1 MKNRKSIGPDNV
13 PIEVWK
19 AMGSHGVD
27 LLTDLFN
34 RILTTKEM
42 PNQWRLSLIIPVY
55 KGKGSVQDCSNYRGI
70 KIMCHTMK
78 LFERIIDTR
87 LRSECTIS
95 ECQYDFRA
103 GNSTM
108 DAVFALRTLSEA
120 YRERR
125 RALYMAFLD
134 LQKAFDCIPRQ
145 AIWWALRFKGVPEAY
160 IDIIR
165 DMYRDSVS
173 SVQTAVGESNIF
185 PISVGVHQGSA
196 LSPFLFNVVLDVV
209 TANIQDQPP
218 WLMMYADDIALVN
231 QNKAHLERRVNIW
244 KDTLE
249 NGGLRLNVAKTEYM
263 SCGGTDS
270 GTIRIGSDLI
280 TKSDK
285 FRYLGSVLH
294 ESGSVEDDVQAR
306 IGAAWAK
313 WREVTGVLC
322 DRKMPPKLK
331 EQIYKC
337 IIRPVLLYGGECW
350 PALSRHTQE
359 LRVNEMKMLRWMS
372 GVTRSDRIRNSFI
385 RGSLGVRDVGKKL
398 QECRLRWYGHIMR
411 RPREYVGRR
420 CMDMAVLGARSRGR
434 PRKRWLDVVKSDMR
448 ANGLTEKDVQDRA
461 K

>member
-1 MKNRKSIGPDNV
+1 
-13 PIEVWK
+13 
-19 AMGSHGVD
+19 
-27 LLTDLFN
+27 
-34 RILTTKEM
+34 M
-42 PNQWRLSLIIPVY
+42 PNQWRLSLIIPVH

-95 ECQYDFRA
+95 ECQYGFRA

-125 RALYMAFLD
+125 RALHMAFLD

-173 SVQTAVGESNIF
+173 FVQTAVGESNVF

-270 GTIRIGSDLI
+270 
-280 TKSDK
+280 
-285 FRYLGSVLH
+285 
-294 ESGSVEDDVQAR
+294 
-306 IGAAWAK
+306 AWM
-313 WREVTGVLC
+313 T
-322 DRKMPPKLK
+322 
-331 EQIYKC
+331 
-337 IIRPVLLYGGECW
+337 
-350 PALSRHTQE
+350 
-359 LRVNEMKMLRWMS
+359 MS
-372 GVTRSDRIRNSFI
+372 KHV
-385 RGSLGVRDVGKKL
+385 
-398 QECRLRWYGHIMR
+398 
-411 RPREYVGRR
+411 
-420 CMDMAVLGARSRGR
+420 
-434 PRKRWLDVVKSDMR
+434 
-448 ANGLTEKDVQDRA
+448 
-461 K
+461 